1 MSLPEHHTQR
11 VQNLGTHLL
20 RMRQRRT
27 FAQMQASTGLS
38 RPTLI
43 AAEQGNDMQVS
54 TLLRI
59 LEAHGCLVEF
69 DRLVAALGRAADAQ
83 VATRNDNPSTKSTSS
98 YEPG

>member
-1 MSLPEHHTQR
+1 MSLPEHHAQR
-11 VQNLGTHLL
+11 MRALGTHLV
-20 RMRQRRT
+20 RMRRLRT

-59 LEAHGCLVEF
+59 LEAHGCVVEF
-69 DRLVAALGRAADAQ
+69 DRLVAALGRAAHTQ
-83 VATRNDNPSTKSTSS
+83 VAAQNDNPSK
-98 YEPG
+98 